1 MQEHLRAGS
10 GLRVACSLPPVVG
23 ATAFAC
29 AEASVPQSSTRL
41 ARAASV
47 PASRAAQPQP
57 QPQGQQGRGVH
68 SPSFLA
74 LPGLS
79 IPLLNILSLNIT
91 FFFLH
96 LLFFFASLSQ
106 LY

>member
-57 QPQGQQGRGVH
+57 QGQQGRGVH

-74 LPGLS
+74 LPDL
-79 IPLLNILSLNIT
+79 ISLYLISC
-91 FFFLH
+91 L
-96 LLFFFASLSQ
+96 
-106 LY
+106 